1 MTLTLAVRGP
11 LDPATLER
19 RRSLA
24 GSGFIASL
32 ADRDSSLW
40 GPEAQAEAS
49 IRLGWTAHPSSWIPL
64 AREVMAL
71 REELSGRGID
81 RVVLCGMGG
90 SSLGPEVMAAS
101 ASIPLTVIDATHPDE
116 VGPELTK
123 HLSGTVVV
131 VSSKSGGTVETDSQK
146 RAFEAALVGQ
156 GLNPVDHIVIVTDPG
171 SPLHHSSDQAG
182 YRVFEGDAT
191 IGGRFSALSPFGLVP
206 VGLAGLNLL
215 SFLEDASAGYEACL
229 AGGEDNPALRLG
241 VALAQGHPTVNKI
254 LYREDPSH
262 PGLGDWVE
270 QLVAEST
277 GKDGKGILPVVGSSL
292 DALPD
297 ALSVGPLGSDSDIEI
312 SGSLPEHML
321 LWEYATAVACAE
333 IGVNPFDQP
342 NVESAKIAA
351 RELLEST
358 TVVSREERDF
368 DGFSVFA
375 KPPLPALESL
385 SELPELLGQL
395 TGEDGYIALC
405 VFAPRTS
412 QSLWREVG
420 HSIELATGRPVTI
433 GFGPRFLHST
443 GQLHKGGAPEG
454 VFLQVIATTNTEV
467 EIPGR
472 DFGFFELLLSQ
483 ARGDARVLVD
493 TGQPVM
499 SMTGSRENVAR
510 LVKALRS

>member
-1 MTLTLAVRGP
+1 MTLTLTVRAP
-11 LDPATLER
+11 LDHATAKR
-19 RRSLA
+19 RRALA
-24 GSGFIASL
+24 GSGFIESL
-32 ADRDSSLW
+32 VNRDSSLW
-40 GPEAQAEAS
+40 GQEAQAEAS
-49 IRLGWTAHPSSWIPL
+49 IRLGWTAPPRSWIPL
-64 AREVMAL
+64 ARELMAL
-71 REELSGRGID
+71 REELTGRNIN

-116 VGPELTK
+116 VGPELAK
-123 HLSGTVVV
+123 DLSGTAVV
-131 VSSKSGGTVETDSQK
+131 VSSKSGGTVETDSQR
-146 RAFEAALVGQ
+146 RAFEAALVSQ

-171 SPLHHSSDQAG
+171 SPLHHASHEAG

-191 IGGRFSALSPFGLVP
+191 IGGRFSAISPFGLVP
-206 VGLAGLNLL
+206 MGLAGMDLL
-215 SFLEDASAGYEACL
+215 AFLEDASAGYEACL
-229 AGGEDNPALRLG
+229 GRGEDNPALRLG
-241 VALAQGHPTVNKI
+241 VALAHGHPTINKV

-277 GKDGKGILPVVGSSL
+277 GKDGKGILPVVGTSL

-297 ALSVGPLGSDSDIEI
+297 AFSLGPLGSESDIEI
-312 SGSLPEHML
+312 SGSLAEHML

-358 TVVSREERDF
+358 SVASREEEEF

-385 SELPELLGQL
+385 SELPKLLGQL
-395 TGEDGYIALC
+395 AGKRGYIAVC

-412 QSLWREVG
+412 QSLWREFG
-420 HSIELATGRPVTI
+420 HSIERTTGRPVTI

-454 VFLQVIATTNTEV
+454 VFLQIIATPHAEV
-467 EIPGR
+467 EIPAR
-472 DFGFFELLLSQ
+472 DFGFSELLLSQ
-483 ARGDARVLVD
+483 AHGDARVLVG
-493 TGQPVM
+493 TGQPVI
-499 SMTGSRENVAR
+499 SMTGSPEHVAR
-510 LVKALRS
+510 LVEALRP